1 MKRLFFL
8 LLFLIT
14 SLFTNFQP
22 TYSADKLQET
32 QISSHNGV
40 SLHAHN
46 FCGGYKT
53 KALIFAHDA
62 IELEVTEA
70 LNLKDYPESFPV
82 GTRFYGKLI
91 EHREPRRISRDEI
104 RKFHLERAILPNG
117 KTEAIDELIKIR
129 ATKKTEAAYWVGNAL
144 LAGTGQ
150 VLGITLD
157 FVSIGLPV
165 ARGGTAIW
173 GMADQIYESRAGE
186 SKFKE
191 GAKGFVKGA
200 LLPIPFFVLKGDP
213 LYIHPSST
221 IVIHKDKN
229 KEYINAGL
237 IRKYN
242 DIKLEAEYRNKY
254 HIQ

>member
-1 MKRLFFL
+1 MKRLFFI

-14 SLFTNFQP
+14 SLFTNSEAV
-22 TYSADKLQET
+22 YSADKIRET
-32 QISSHNGV
+32 QQEN
-40 SLHAHN
+40 HN

-53 KALIFAHDA
+53 KATSFAHDA
-62 IELEVTEA
+62 IELEVTEV
-70 LNLKDYPESFPV
+70 LNLEDYPGSFPL
-82 GTRFYGKLI
+82 GTKFYGNLI
-91 EHREPRRISRDEI
+91 EHRERRRISRDEI
-104 RKFHLERAILPNG
+104 RKFHLKRALLPSG
-117 KTEAIDELIKIR
+117 KTEAIDAVIKIR
-129 ATKKTEAAYWVGNAL
+129 AVKKTEITYWVGNAL
-144 LAGTGQ
+144 LSTTGQ
-150 VLGITLD
+150 VLGLTLD

-186 SKFKE
+186 SKFKQ

-200 LLPIPFFVLKGDP
+200 FLPIPFFVLKGDP
-213 LYIHPSST
+213 LYIHPGST

-229 KEYINAGL
+229 KEYIHAGL

-242 DIKLEAEYRNKY
+242 DIKLEAEYKDKY